1 MILPTTS
8 LLLLL
13 PAAIQVTAAPA
24 AANLDVTNLD
34 ITTRDVTADVPATA
48 PAAAVLEARATK
60 VGGVDMVALCH
71 EQWGSEWRALLYG
84 DSAFDWRCWHSL
96 IGYAGAINVDAYCKQ
111 HYGGNT
117 YASAP
122 GGGKYD
128 WGCYRN

>member
-1 MILPTTS
+1 MMLPITS

-13 PAAIQVTAAPA
+13 PAALQVTAAPAPA
-24 AANLDVTNLD
+24 AANLD
-34 ITTRDVTADVPATA
+34 IPTRDVPAAA

-71 EQWGSEWRALLYG
+71 EQWGSDWIALLYG
-84 DSAFDWRCWHSL
+84 NSANDWKCYSVYVN
-96 IGYAGAINVDAYCKQ
+96 YAGPINVDAYCKQ
-111 HYGGNT
+111 HYGANT

>member
-1 MILPTTS
+1 MIPPTPSLLSITA

-13 PAAIQVTAAPA
+13 PAAVQVAAAPA
-24 AANLDVTNLD
+24 AANLDT
-34 ITTRDVTADVPATA
+34 TTRDVTADVPATA
-48 PAAAVLEARATK
+48 AILEARATK

-71 EQWGSEWRALLYG
+71 EQWGPEWRALLFG
-84 DSAFDWRCWHSL
+84 DSANDWKCWYAL
-96 IGYAGAINVDAYCKQ
+96 INYAGAVSVDAYCKK